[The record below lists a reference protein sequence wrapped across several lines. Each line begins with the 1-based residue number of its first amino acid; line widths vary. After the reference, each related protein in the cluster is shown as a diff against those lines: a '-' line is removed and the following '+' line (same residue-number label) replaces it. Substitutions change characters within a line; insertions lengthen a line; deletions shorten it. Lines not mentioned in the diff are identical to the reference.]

1 MARCET
7 RPATAT
13 APGVLSAEA
22 SVGGMAGGYGC
33 LPITYSP
40 LIGRAL
46 NGEGRI
52 YKAADTGRC
61 QALRFWVRQRHPGGR
76 LLSTAKGLIS

>member
-1 MARCET
+1 
-7 RPATAT
+7 
-13 APGVLSAEA
+13 
-22 SVGGMAGGYGC
+22 MAGGYGC

-61 QALRFWVRQRHPGGR
+61 QALRFWVRQRHPGGPLVVDCEGADLVVGPLKR
-76 LLSTAKGLIS
+76 NIAAKQA